1 MLGAIFLG
9 AMVLPDQ
16 SRECLPSMALL
27 DHEQTRKPKFYGTS
41 KPSKRQLTVY
51 GTSRSRAV
59 NKNAKTFEKQK

>member
-27 DHEQTRKPKFYGTS
+27 DHEQTHKPKFYGTS

-51 GTSRSRAV
+51 GTSR
-59 NKNAKTFEKQK
+59 